1 MINENIILRCEDS
14 IEGMFTAVYDAFVYK
29 NKIQKENNILYN
41 DTISIEI
48 GQGENYTLFS
58 TIIDVNTDLVKSKKT
73 VSTIKSRLGE
83 NIYGKGTD
91 MESMRDT
98 KRIMEREIKKGST
111 PLTFEQME
119 IDTDNYQEITSVE
132 KLTEV
137 LQYLHRV
144 ENYKSLTGKTVI
156 NNVYTFMR
164 GRTPDFTRARSIFD
178 REKIY
183 HQMLRQEKKIK
194 PAYEGDCYIE
204 TAKCYFSLPEEW
216 EKHKMI
222 YLNNDAY
229 GFILSNKYILG
240 LFKYCR
246 EARRDIAMEAHEIP
260 ENTNTIIQ
268 RLINMDDLEVLSH
281 CLLLDDVW
289 VENDLIGAK
298 MYTIFKLGIS

>member
-1 MINENIILRCEDS
+1 MKVFIP
-14 IEGMFTAVYDAFVYK
+14 AYFVTSGHSV
-29 NKIQKENNILYN
+29 QKW
-41 DTISIEI
+41 
-48 GQGENYTLFS
+48 
-58 TIIDVNTDLVKSKKT
+58 
-73 VSTIKSRLGE
+73 
-83 NIYGKGTD
+83 KGTD

-111 PLTFEQME
+111 PLSFEQME
-119 IDTDNYQEITSVE
+119 IDTNNYQEITSVE
-132 KLTEV
+132 KLTQV

-144 ENYKSLTGKTVI
+144 GNYKSLAGKTVI

-204 TAKCYFSLPEEW
+204 TTKCYFSLPEEW

-240 LFKYCR
+240 LYKYCR

-260 ENTNTIIQ
+260 ENTNTVVQ
-268 RLINMDDLEVLSH
+268 RLINMENLEVLSH

-289 VENDLIGAK
+289 IEDNLIGAK
-298 MYTIFKLGIS
+298 MYTIFKLGISSQSTAFLL

>member
-1 MINENIILRCEDS
+1 MAEKRQKKQAAKAFEKETFSKDKEVTGVKHIEHRQDNTFSVENQFSASEKPVSNLPR
-14 IEGMFTAVYDAFVYK
+14 DANHGSRTGKATSGHSV
-29 NKIQKENNILYN
+29 QKW
-41 DTISIEI
+41 
-48 GQGENYTLFS
+48 
-58 TIIDVNTDLVKSKKT
+58 
-73 VSTIKSRLGE
+73 
-83 NIYGKGTD
+83 KGTD

-98 KRIMEREIKKGST
+98 KRIREREIKKGST
-111 PLTFEQME
+111 PLSFEQME
-119 IDTDNYQEITSVE
+119 IDTNNYQEITSVE
-132 KLTEV
+132 KLTQV

-144 ENYKSLTGKTVI
+144 GNYKSLAGKTVI

-183 HQMLRQEKKIK
+183 HQMLRQERKMK
-194 PAYEGDCYIE
+194 PTYEGDCYIE

-240 LFKYCR
+240 LYKYCR

-260 ENTNTIIQ
+260 ENTNTVVQ

-289 VENDLIGAK
+289 VENNLIGAK
-298 MYTIFKLGIS
+298 MYTIFKLGISSQSTAFLL

>member
-1 MINENIILRCEDS
+1 MKVFIPACFITS
-14 IEGMFTAVYDAFVYK
+14 GHSV
-29 NKIQKENNILYN
+29 QKW
-41 DTISIEI
+41 
-48 GQGENYTLFS
+48 
-58 TIIDVNTDLVKSKKT
+58 
-73 VSTIKSRLGE
+73 
-83 NIYGKGTD
+83 KGND

-119 IDTDNYQEITSVE
+119 IDTENYQEIISVE

-144 ENYKSLTGKTVI
+144 GNYRSLAGKTVI

-194 PAYEGDCYIE
+194 PVYEGDCYIE

-216 EKHKMI
+216 EKHKMM

-229 GFILSNKYILG
+229 GFILSNK
-240 LFKYCR
+240 
-246 EARRDIAMEAHEIP
+246 
-260 ENTNTIIQ
+260 
-268 RLINMDDLEVLSH
+268 
-281 CLLLDDVW
+281 
-289 VENDLIGAK
+289 
-298 MYTIFKLGIS
+298 

>member
-1 MINENIILRCEDS
+1 MKVFIPAYFITS
-14 IEGMFTAVYDAFVYK
+14 GHSV
-29 NKIQKENNILYN
+29 QKW
-41 DTISIEI
+41 
-48 GQGENYTLFS
+48 
-58 TIIDVNTDLVKSKKT
+58 
-73 VSTIKSRLGE
+73 
-83 NIYGKGTD
+83 KGTD

-98 KRIMEREIKKGST
+98 KRIMEHEIKKGST
-111 PLTFEQME
+111 PLSFEQME
-119 IDTDNYQEITSVE
+119 IDTNNYQEITSVE
-132 KLTEV
+132 KLTQV

-144 ENYKSLTGKTVI
+144 GNYKSLAGKTVI

-183 HQMLRQEKKIK
+183 HQMLRQERKMK
-194 PAYEGDCYIE
+194 PTYEGDCYIE

-240 LFKYCR
+240 LYKYCR
-246 EARRDIAMEAHEIP
+246 EARRDIAMEVNEIP

-268 RLINMDDLEVLSH
+268 RLINMDNLEVLSH

-289 VENDLIGAK
+289 IENNLIGAK
-298 MYTIFKLGIS
+298 MYTIFKLGISSQSTAFLL